1 MKIKKK
7 NILLKSIICFIIIVI
22 LLTLYLVL
30 FTNVFK
36 TNNKTKAI
44 ANINKKV
51 LPVISGVKNIEVING
66 DEIDL
71 LQDIIAKDY
80 DGNILNPLIVGNYDF
95 NKDGNYNL
103 KVTACDKFDHCKEE
117 AFVLTVYTEGVITP
131 KYIDGVLIINK
142 SYPVPSDYVPENLVY
157 LNEKGSVVDYVKDAY
172 LLLEEAAKDEGLNI
186 YSSTAYRSYSFQS
199 VLYENYVK
207 RDGKEEAD
215 KFSARPG
222 YSEHHSGL
230 AIDLNTVNDEF
241 SDTKEAKWLSDNCYK
256 YGFILRYPKGKENE
270 TGYKYES
277 WHIRY
282 VGKELAEKLYN
293 NGDWI
298 TLEDYF
304 NITSEYKD

>member
-142 SYPVPSDYVPENLVY
+142 SYPVPSDYVPEKLVY

-172 LLLEEAAKDEGLNI
+172 LLLEETAKNEGLNI